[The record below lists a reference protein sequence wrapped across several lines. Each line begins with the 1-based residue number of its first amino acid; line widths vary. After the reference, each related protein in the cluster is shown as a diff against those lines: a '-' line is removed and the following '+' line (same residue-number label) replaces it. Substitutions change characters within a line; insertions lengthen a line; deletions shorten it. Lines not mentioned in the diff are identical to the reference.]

1 MSAERIRIK
10 EAKRDSRSKIFWRS
24 SVLACETRELTI
36 GMFPKGSMTTMIRK
50 AIESM
55 IVRDSRVGSRIQ
67 VFHKLLES
75 IKY

>member
-1 MSAERIRIK
+1 MRRELESKRQREIRGVK
-10 EAKRDSRSKIFWRS
+10 FSGGS